1 MNTQVIRVSMNA
13 PDLQEQIVS
22 VSDIR
27 FNAGFRLAAS
37 VVVGAEL
44 LLIFQ
49 KDSSVVDNSV

>member
-1 MNTQVIRVSMNA
+1 MNA